1 MFKKINLNETRQEK
15 MRKIEDTINKY
26 NNKICRMIDCKE
38 KTIMRKKLQELSMK
52 LNNMRR
58 IEGLKQQEEAF
69 KKQN

>member
-58 IEGLKQQEEAF
+58 VEGLKQQEEEF

>member
-58 IEGLKQQEEAF
+58 VEGLKEQEEAF

>member
-58 IEGLKQQEEAF
+58 VEGLKQQEEAF